1 MQRQS
6 PDILWVFAA
15 LIAGGVLLS
24 AASAGTAP
32 ATITPPVSPAVAG

>member
-1 MQRQS
+1 MQRKS
-6 PDILWVFAA
+6 PDILWIFAA

-32 ATITPPVSPAVAG
+32 ATVTPLVSPAAAR